1 MDEIT
6 SEEIAVN
13 YAAMVTVA
21 NRINKIV
28 AGTSMADS
36 TAEEKQESID
46 SCVKH
51 LQLMVGKSYWTT
63 EDMEPISAAI
73 ASGLA
78 Y

>member
-1 MDEIT
+1 MSEIT
-6 SEEIAVN
+6 SEEIAAN
-13 YAAMVTVA
+13 YGAMLIVA

-46 SCVKH
+46 TCVKH

-73 ASGLA
+73 TAGLS

>member
-1 MDEIT
+1 MSEIT

-36 TAEEKQESID
+36 TAEEKQQSID
-46 SCVKH
+46 TCVKH

>member
-1 MDEIT
+1 MSEIT
-6 SEEIAVN
+6 SEEIAAN

-28 AGTSMADS
+28 AGTRMADS

-46 SCVKH
+46 SCIKH
-51 LQLMVGKSYWTT
+51 LQLMVGKSYWTS

-73 ASGLA
+73 TAGLS

>member
-1 MDEIT
+1 MSEIT

-21 NRINKIV
+21 NRINKIA
-28 AGTSMADS
+28 AGTGMADS

-46 SCVKH
+46 TCVRH

-63 EDMEPISAAI
+63 EDMEPINAAI

>member
-1 MDEIT
+1 MSGIT

-13 YAAMVTVA
+13 YSAMLIVVS
-21 NRINKIV
+21 RINKIV

-46 SCVKH
+46 TCVGH
-51 LQLMVGKSYWTT
+51 LQLMVGQSYWTS

-73 ASGLA
+73 TAGLS

>member
-1 MDEIT
+1 MSEIT

-13 YAAMVTVA
+13 YSAMLIVA

-73 ASGLA
+73 TAGLS

>member
-1 MDEIT
+1 MSEIT

-13 YAAMVTVA
+13 YSAMHIVA
-21 NRINKIV
+21 HRANKIG
-28 AGTSMADS
+28 AGNSMADS

-46 SCVKH
+46 TCVGH
-51 LQLMVGKSYWTT
+51 LQVMVGKSYWTS
-63 EDMEPISAAI
+63 EDMEFVNAAI

>member
-1 MDEIT
+1 MSEIT
-6 SEEIAVN
+6 SEEKATN
-13 YAAMVTVA
+13 YAAMLIVA
-21 NRINKIV
+21 NRVNKIV

-46 SCVKH
+46 TCVGH

-63 EDMEPISAAI
+63 EDMELVNAAI